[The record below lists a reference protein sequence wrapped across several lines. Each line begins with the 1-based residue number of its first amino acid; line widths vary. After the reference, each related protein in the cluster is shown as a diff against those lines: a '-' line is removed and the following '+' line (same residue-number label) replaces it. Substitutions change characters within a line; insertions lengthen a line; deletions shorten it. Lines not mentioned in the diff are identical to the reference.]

1 MQFLGG
7 RLPKAQYDDPD
18 KILEQEEL
26 DDEMMSDFMQGGRGG
41 ATGNQSNRSGGS
53 IPKNTKH
60 SMLSAKISPSNS
72 LAGITRGQDPT
83 NRSVI
88 EENFKDDDSIHKM
101 NHRRHKS
108 KQQQNLKEIEKPRVV
123 HDPELDQIS
132 SIQMNQM
139 QQESTKDS
147 TVDNIIDG

>member
-26 DDEMMSDFMQGGRGG
+26 DDEMMSDFMQGGRGN

-60 SMLSAKISPSNS
+60 SMMSAKISPTNS

-88 EENFKDDDSIHKM
+88 EENFKDDDSMHQM
-101 NHRRHKS
+101 NHKRHKS
-108 KQQQNLKEIEKPRVV
+108 KL
-123 HDPELDQIS
+123 
-132 SIQMNQM
+132 
-139 QQESTKDS
+139 
-147 TVDNIIDG
+147 